1 VTSDNEA
8 DRDPAHTLDD
18 DTASGTSEA
27 DPEKDAYDE
36 KGSSTTHVKGLEVM
50 VGRPDVH
57 KILEDAVTK
66 STGPVSV
73 DGKLSGCL
81 LVVMLANSAR

>member
-1 VTSDNEA
+1 MTSDNGV
-8 DRDPAHTLDD
+8 DNDPAHTLDD

-36 KGSSTTHVKGLEVM
+36 KGSSAVRVKGLEVM
-50 VGRPDVH
+50 AGRPDVH
-57 KILEDAVTK
+57 KVLEDAVTR

-73 DGKLSGCL
+73 DGELSGCSL
-81 LVVMLANSAR
+81 ISC